1 MTSQRWGILGGIFD
15 PIHYGHLAIAEQ
27 TRDALALDKVLFVP
41 AGRPVHKDPP
51 DADGLARMR
60 MIEMAIADNPTFEA
74 SWIELNAQRPS
85 YTLDTLRVLG
95 ADQPD
100 VEFVLIVSSETAAL
114 MPTWHQ
120 PEQIVDLAEVAI
132 VSRLGHADISREWL
146 AHHFPGR
153 EDRFIRVE
161 TTHMGHSSTAIRER
175 VAAGKSIRYLVPAAV
190 ETYIED
196 NHLYASDG
204 RKA

>member
-27 TRDALALDKVLFVP
+27 TRGALELDKVLFVP
-41 AGRPVHKDPP
+41 AGRPVHKDAP
-51 DADGLARMR
+51 DAEGIARMR
-60 MIEMAIADNPTFEA
+60 MVEMAIADNPAFEA
-74 SWIELNAQRPS
+74 SWIEVNAERPS
-85 YTLDTLRVLG
+85 YTLDTLTVLG

-120 PEQIVDLAEVAI
+120 PEQIVDLAQVAI
-132 VSRLGHADISREWL
+132 VSRLGHADISKEWI
-146 AHHFPGR
+146 AHHFPRR

-161 TTHMGHSSTAIRER
+161 TTHLGHSSTAIRAR
-175 VAAGKSIRYLVPAAV
+175 VAAGKSIRYLVPESV
-190 ETYIED
+190 ESYIED
-196 NHLYASDG
+196 NQLYAST
-204 RKA
+204 K